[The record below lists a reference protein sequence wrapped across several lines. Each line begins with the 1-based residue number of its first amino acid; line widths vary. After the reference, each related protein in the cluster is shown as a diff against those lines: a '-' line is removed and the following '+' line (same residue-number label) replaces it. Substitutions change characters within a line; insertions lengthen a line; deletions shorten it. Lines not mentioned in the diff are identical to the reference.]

1 MDSDDEDKVDLHGHE
16 RVMLNLNKD
25 EESDGSEY
33 EDFENMITP
42 EEKAEEFLRIQTKL
56 REAEKIKE
64 YEERLQTTTLA
75 NFEDRPDPIE
85 EIRVIKTADN
95 FIVIE
100 WDIPC
105 ENNSPIQNYNI
116 YLSCSP
122 NFEDAT
128 MIDVVD
134 PDE

>member
-1 MDSDDEDKVDLHGHE
+1 MDSDDDEKVDLHGHE
-16 RVMLNLNKD
+16 RVMLNQNKD
-25 EESDGSEY
+25 EPDDGEY

-42 EEKAEEFLRIQTKL
+42 EERAEEILRAQVKL

-85 EIRVIKTADN
+85 EIRVVKSADN
-95 FIVIE
+95 YIVIE
-100 WDIPC
+100 WDKPC
-105 ENNSPIQNYNI
+105 ENNSPIQSYNI
-116 YLSCSP
+116 YLSCSA

-128 MIDVVD
+128 MIDVID
-134 PDE
+134 PDC